1 MRPATEQR
9 PAPRAKPGAR
19 DPPRPPRR
27 QPIRRPDAAPAS
39 RDTRRDRARTQPPGR
54 PRPSLTPR
62 EARHATDPTPP
73 AASSPRWTRPP
84 PPPLRPCWPPWAPPL
99 PPPALARTS
108 PSPLLQSAA
117 SSPMGGPYIAGLGTL
132 HAAPPLPLRRGS
144 PSGFPAL
151 ASPTWSHTVAP
162 SALPNT
168 DSPLVGT
175 LATIQAAVMASRERE
190 RAASLAL
197 ERERALG
204 AALTTQMATT
214 QRLLGC
220 PPLAHAEPP
229 VTQRTPS
236 PLTSTP
242 TSSLLSTLKPQDCT
256 TSGPSCPWC
265 WIRRLPTTPVSED
278 SAMAVHPR
286 RSRPRRPRRSTA
298 SLLVPHGQRC
308 PLVAPRHHHR

>member
-19 DPPRPPRR
+19 DPPRPSRR

-117 SSPMGGPYIAGLGTL
+117 SSPMEGPLHRRPRDAPRRSPAAPAPRLPAGLSRPRFTHLEPHRRALRTPQHRLPARRHPRYDPGRSDGL
-132 HAAPPLPLRRGS
+132 AGARARRLPRLGERACPGRRSDHPDGHHAAPPRPHAARPCGT
-144 PSGFPAL
+144 PGDPEDPL
-151 ASPTWSHTVAP
+151 ASDLDADLIA
-162 SALPNT
+162 ALH
-168 DSPLVGT
+168 
-175 LATIQAAVMASRERE
+175 AQAAG
-190 RAASLAL
+190 LHNI
-197 ERERALG
+197 RALVSVV
-204 AALTTQMATT
+204 LD
-214 QRLLGC
+214 
-220 PPLAHAEPP
+220 
-229 VTQRTPS
+229 
-236 PLTSTP
+236 P
-242 TSSLLSTLKPQDCT
+242 TSS
-256 TSGPSCPWC
+256 
-265 WIRRLPTTPVSED
+265 
-278 SAMAVHPR
+278 HYPR
-286 RSRPRRPRRSTA
+286 
-298 SLLVPHGQRC
+298 
-308 PLVAPRHHHR
+308 